1 MFAAVTSVTDL
12 LKASLAPGHANHGVA
27 VPNDELNWQSYE
39 RLLEGLDDKQICVAL
54 RDDGLM
60 LFRFDTH
67 SEADQFR
74 KKIRPLRS
82 FVYGGP

>member
-12 LKASLAPGHANHGVA
+12 LKATLAPGMVA

-39 RLLEGLDDKQICVAL
+39 RLLEGLDEGQICIAL
-54 RDDGLM
+54 REDGLM
-60 LFRFDTH
+60 LFKFDSH

-82 FVYGGP
+82 FVYGGPK